1 LESRLDMRCACNY
14 AQRMATMVQI
24 RNVPDDLHRKLKA
37 RAALAGMSI
46 SEFLLREIER
56 SLKRPTREELL
67 ARLRSRE
74 RVEPRE
80 PIAAAVAAEREGR

>member
-1 LESRLDMRCACNY
+1 MRSTCKY
-14 AQRMATMVQI
+14 AERMAVMVQI
-24 RNVPDDLHRKLKA
+24 RNVPDEMHRRLKS

-46 SEFLLREIER
+46 SEYLLREIGR
-56 SLKRPTREELL
+56 SLERPTSEELL
-67 ARLRSRE
+67 QRLRNRQ